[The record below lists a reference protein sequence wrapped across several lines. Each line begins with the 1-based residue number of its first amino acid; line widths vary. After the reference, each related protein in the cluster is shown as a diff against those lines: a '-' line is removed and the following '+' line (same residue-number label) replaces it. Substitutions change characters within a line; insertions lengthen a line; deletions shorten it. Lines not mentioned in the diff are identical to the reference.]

1 MKQFTTVLFVLLLI
15 SCSANV
21 PPDMI
26 EIVEGDTAQE
36 KYNRAVVVMRALL
49 NDGYPDPSCSGP
61 DADLVQC
68 AKLINSE
75 LLEIVAITNKY
86 TGQVYLQCVIHDA
99 LRHDELLDDCL
110 GRVREALT
118 DPFIKTMQSPEAQ
131 AIKRD
136 YIEMREREAAVL
148 EEADW
153 IGRTGLPEEVERA
166 FPQYLRIEF
175 GEFLV
180 DDGLG
185 AADLEYMGRY
195 SESDGIYH
203 FWIVPS
209 SDGNELYGYVRERD
223 FLMDW
228 GGRKPTEKITE

>member
-1 MKQFTTVLFVLLLI
+1 MKKFTPVLIVLLLL
-15 SCSANV
+15 SCSAKV

-26 EIVEGDTAQE
+26 EIVDGVTEQE

-49 NDGYPDPSCSGP
+49 NDGYPDPSCSGAN
-61 DADLVQC
+61 ADPVQC

-99 LRHDELLDDCL
+99 LRYDELLDECL
-110 GRVREALT
+110 GRIREALT
-118 DPFIKTMQSPEAQ
+118 DPFMKTMQSPDAQ

-153 IGRTGLPEEVERA
+153 IGQTGLPEEVERA

-175 GEFLV
+175 GEFLS
-180 DDGLG
+180 DDGLR
-185 AADLEYMGRY
+185 AAELEYLGRY

-203 FWIVPS
+203 FWKVPS
-209 SDGNELYGYVRERD
+209 SKESELYGYVRERD

-228 GGRKPTEKITE
+228 GGRKPTEKITD

>member
-1 MKQFTTVLFVLLLI
+1 MKQFTTVLFVLLFI
-15 SCSANV
+15 GCSAQT
-21 PPDMI
+21 PPDML
-26 EIVEGDTAQE
+26 EIVEGVTEQE

-61 DADLVQC
+61 DADLVRC

-75 LLEIVAITNKY
+75 LLEIVVITNKY

-99 LRHDELLDDCL
+99 LRHDELLDKCL

-118 DPFIKTMQSPEAQ
+118 DPFLKVMQSSEAQ

-136 YIEMREREAAVL
+136 YIEKREREAAVL

-180 DDGLG
+180 DDGLR
-185 AADLEYMGRY
+185 AADLEYVGRY
-195 SESDGIYH
+195 SESDGIFH
-203 FWIVPS
+203 FWLVPS
-209 SDGNELYGYVRERD
+209 SDESELYGYVRERD

>member
-1 MKQFTTVLFVLLLI
+1 
-15 SCSANV
+15 
-21 PPDMI
+21 MI
-26 EIVEGDTAQE
+26 EIVDGTTEQE

-68 AKLINSE
+68 AKLVNSE

-86 TGQVYLQCVIHDA
+86 TGQVYLQCAIHDA
-99 LRHDELLDDCL
+99 LRYDELLDDCL
-110 GRVREALT
+110 GRIREALT
-118 DPFIKTMQSPEAQ
+118 DPFLKALQSPEAQ

-136 YIEMREREAAVL
+136 YIEMREREAAAL

-153 IGRTGLPEEVERA
+153 IGRMGLPEEVERA

-175 GEFLV
+175 GEFLS
-180 DDGLG
+180 DDGLT

-223 FLMDW
+223 YLMAW

>member
-1 MKQFTTVLFVLLLI
+1 MKILAVVLLVLLFI
-15 SCSANV
+15 GCSANT

-26 EIVEGDTAQE
+26 EIVEGTTAQE
-36 KYNRAVVVMRALL
+36 KYNRAVVVMRDLIS
-49 NDGYPDPSCSGP
+49 DGYPDPSCSGP
-61 DADLVQC
+61 DADLVRC

-99 LRHDELLDDCL
+99 LRYDELLDECL
-110 GRVREALT
+110 GRIREALI
-118 DPFIKTMQSPEAQ
+118 DPFIKTLQSSEAQ

-136 YIEMREREAAVL
+136 YIAMREREATVL

-175 GEFLV
+175 GEFLI
-180 DDGLG
+180 DDGLR
-185 AADLEYMGRY
+185 AADLEYLGRY

-203 FWIVPS
+203 FWKVPS
-209 SDGNELYGYVRERD
+209 SDQSELYGFVRERD

-228 GGRKPTEKITE
+228 GGREPTEKITE

>member
-1 MKQFTTVLFVLLLI
+1 MKTLLAVLFALLFNG
-15 SCSANV
+15 CSAQT
-21 PPDMI
+21 PPDMV

-61 DADLVQC
+61 DADLPQC

-86 TGQVYLQCVIHDA
+86 TGQVYLQCVVHDA
-99 LRHDELLDDCL
+99 LRYDELLDECL
-110 GRVREALT
+110 GRIREVLT
-118 DPFIKTMQSPEAQ
+118 DPFMKTMQSPEAQ

-153 IGRTGLPEEVERA
+153 IGQTGLPEEIERA

-175 GEFLV
+175 GEFLS
-180 DDGLG
+180 DDGLR
-185 AADLEYMGRY
+185 AAELEYLGRY

-203 FWIVPS
+203 FWKVPS
-209 SDGNELYGYVRERD
+209 SKESELYGYIRERD

-228 GGRKPTEKITE
+228 GGREPTEKITE

>member
-1 MKQFTTVLFVLLLI
+1 MKKITPVLFVLLFI
-15 SCSANV
+15 GCSAQT

-26 EIVEGDTAQE
+26 EIVDGDTEQE

-68 AKLINSE
+68 GKLLNSE
-75 LLEIVAITNKY
+75 LLEIAAITNKY
-86 TGQVYLQCVIHDA
+86 TGQVYLQCVIYDA

-110 GRVREALT
+110 GRIREALT
-118 DPFIKTMQSPEAQ
+118 DPFIKTMQNPEAQ

-175 GEFLV
+175 GEFLI
-180 DDGLG
+180 DDGLR